1 MNIELFITGLIIGLV
16 TSAPIGPVNVLA
28 IRRSVH
34 YGFLPG
40 FTAGVG
46 AVLADGVFA
55 TAAAF
60 GVTAIAEFV
69 ADHELYI
76 QTVGGG
82 LLIIFGIVVFNSQ
95 PHLKGASNGGTS
107 AWHGL
112 LVSFAMTVTNPGT
125 ILGFIAIFG
134 SLGDL
139 APGEGEYLSALMLVI
154 GVLCGSLLWWAC
166 LSALVSKLRNSMNDN
181 WLSAINRG
189 AGAILW
195 AFAVLI
201 LAKVASELL
210 L

>member
-1 MNIELFITGLIIGLV
+1 MNAELFIIGLIIGLV

-28 IRRSVH
+28 IRRSVN

-40 FTAGVG
+40 LMAGLG

-60 GVTAIAEFV
+60 GVTAIADFV
-69 ADHELYI
+69 DQHEYYI
-76 QTVGGG
+76 QTVGGC
-82 LLIIFGIVVFNSQ
+82 LLIIFGTVVFNSQ

-112 LVSFAMTVTNPGT
+112 AVSFAMTVTNPGT

-139 APGEGEYLSALMLVI
+139 APGEGEYLSALALVI
-154 GVLCGSLLWWAC
+154 GVLCGALLWWAC
-166 LSALVSKLRNSMNDN
+166 LSALISKLRNRMNDN

-189 AGAILW
+189 AGVILW